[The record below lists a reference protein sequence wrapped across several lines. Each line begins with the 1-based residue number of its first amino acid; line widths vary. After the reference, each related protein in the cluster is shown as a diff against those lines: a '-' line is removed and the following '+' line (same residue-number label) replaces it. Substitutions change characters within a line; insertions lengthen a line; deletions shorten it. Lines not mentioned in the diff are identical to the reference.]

1 MEQGAE
7 AQETATDPGAE
18 DRFANMQ
25 DATPWLDAIV
35 AAEKAFAPY
44 QEKCDAIDK
53 LYSNLEEKSKV
64 KVDREFQMF
73 WANLEVI
80 KPSIYARP
88 PQPVVVPRFKDLR
101 ELPRAASEILERTLS
116 TNFDLDDIHGTMLMV
131 RDDLAVNG
139 RGCAWARY
147 EVYNYDDGTAEEK
160 VCYDHIDRKDFLH
173 EPARKWKEVGW
184 VGRRSYLTL
193 DEAIKRFATDPET
206 GKEIDGPKLRLV
218 RSLEYREYKPED
230 GASYDAEKKA
240 AVWEIWSKK
249 KQLVV
254 WVSPGCQDVLDI
266 QEPFLSL
273 DGFFPCPKP
282 AYATVQR
289 GTLIPV
295 PDFVYYKDQ
304 LEEINELTGRIAGLG
319 NSLRMKG
326 FYISGEEGISG
337 AVEKALKTQ
346 DNSAILV
353 PVAAHLMA
361 GGSLKDSVLWLP
373 VQEVA
378 TTIKELVALR
388 KEIISDVYQITG
400 ISDIMRGDTEA
411 SETLGA
417 QQLKSQYGSIRIKE
431 RQSEMVRVARDMT
444 RIGAEIIA
452 ENFQPQTLLTMSQ
465 MDMAT
470 EAANQQQLAQIQ
482 EQYQK
487 AAYQA
492 QMTGQPVP
500 PPPQPK
506 LPVTIEQ
513 VVNLLRQER
522 TRPCVIDIETDSTI
536 TPDENAEKQRRTEFV
551 TAIGGFIQQAFP
563 LVQAMPQAA
572 PLATETLKFVAA
584 GFRAGRQ
591 LEGAI
596 EEFADQVKQVASR
609 PPPPNPEM
617 EKMKHEAAM
626 EERRMAGEER
636 KASAEM
642 ALKGEELKLKQMDIR
657 LKEVELALKQRDG
670 EMKDRE
676 LQLKDRELSKPD
688 PEPDPMEQEDKMLK
702 VEHSKVDLEGKK
714 RALETEGRKSE
725 AEATD
730 SEERAKHSQAMNA
743 VAEKLTSAIDKL
755 DQRQDKSEEVLATL
769 VKAISA
775 PKRAVRG
782 PDGRVMGVETVMN

>member
-7 AQETATDPGAE
+7 SSKPATDPAA
-18 DRFANMQ
+18 DARFADMQ
-25 DATPWLDAIV
+25 DAKPWLDAIT
-35 AAEKAFAPY
+35 AAEKAFQSY
-44 QEKCDAIDK
+44 QEKCDSIEK
-53 LYSNLEEKSKV
+53 LYSNLEEKAKL
-64 KVDREFQMF
+64 KTDREFQMF

-80 KPSIYARP
+80 KPSIYARA

-116 TNFDLDDIHGTMLMV
+116 TNFDLDNVHEALKEV
-131 RDDLAVNG
+131 RDDLAITG

-147 EVYNYDDGTAEEK
+147 EVYNYDDGGAEEK

-184 VGRRSYLTL
+184 VGRRSFLSR

-206 GKEIDGPKLRLV
+206 QEIDKGKLSLV
-218 RSLEYREYKPED
+218 TSMEYREYKPDD

-240 AVWEIWSKK
+240 AVWELWSKSK
-249 KQLVV
+249 RLVV
-254 WVSPGCQDVLDI
+254 WVSKGVESVLDI

-282 AYATVQR
+282 AYGTLQR

-295 PDFVYYKDQ
+295 PDYVYYRDQ
-304 LEEINELTGRIAGLG
+304 IEEINELTGRIAGLA

-326 FYISGEEGISG
+326 FYANGEEGVTG
-337 AVEKALKTQ
+337 AIEKALKTQ

-353 PVAAHLMA
+353 PVAAHLIA

-378 TTIKELVALR
+378 ITIKELVALR

-431 RQSEMVRVARDMT
+431 RQAEMVRVARDLT

-470 EAANQQQLAQIQ
+470 EAANQQQMAQIQ
-482 EQYQK
+482 QQYQS
-487 AAYQA
+487 AALQA
-492 QMTGQPVP
+492 KMSGQPVP

-596 EEFADQVKQVASR
+596 EEFADNVKQIASQ
-609 PPPPNPEM
+609 PKPPNPEV

-636 KASAEM
+636 KSQAEI
-642 ALKGEELKLKQMDIR
+642 AIKGEELKLKQMDLR
-657 LKEVELALKQRDG
+657 LKEIELQLKGQ
-670 EMKDRE
+670 ESQMKGRE
-676 LQLKDRELSKPD
+676 LELKDRELSKP
-688 PEPDPMEQEDKMLK
+688 EPGPDSLEEEDRMLK

-714 RALETEGRKSE
+714 RQLENEGRKTE
-725 AEATD
+725 ADATD
-730 SEERAKHSQAMNA
+730 SEQRAQHSTAINEVSQKL
-743 VAEKLTSAIDKL
+743 VAAIDKL

>member
-1 MEQGAE
+1 M
-7 AQETATDPGAE
+7 
-18 DRFANMQ
+18 
-25 DATPWLDAIV
+25 
-35 AAEKAFAPY
+35 
-44 QEKCDAIDK
+44 
-53 LYSNLEEKSKV
+53 
-64 KVDREFQMF
+64 
-73 WANLEVI
+73 
-80 KPSIYARP
+80 
-88 PQPVVVPRFKDLR
+88 
-101 ELPRAASEILERTLS
+101 
-116 TNFDLDDIHGTMLMV
+116 
-131 RDDLAVNG
+131 
-139 RGCAWARY
+139 
-147 EVYNYDDGTAEEK
+147 
-160 VCYDHIDRKDFLH
+160 
-173 EPARKWKEVGW
+173 
-184 VGRRSYLTL
+184 
-193 DEAIKRFATDPET
+193 
-206 GKEIDGPKLRLV
+206 
-218 RSLEYREYKPED
+218 
-230 GASYDAEKKA
+230 
-240 AVWEIWSKK
+240 
-249 KQLVV
+249 
-254 WVSPGCQDVLDI
+254 
-266 QEPFLSL
+266 
-273 DGFFPCPKP
+273 
-282 AYATVQR
+282 
-289 GTLIPV
+289 
-295 PDFVYYKDQ
+295 
-304 LEEINELTGRIAGLG
+304 
-319 NSLRMKG
+319 
-326 FYISGEEGISG
+326 
-337 AVEKALKTQ
+337 
-346 DNSAILV
+346 
-353 PVAAHLMA
+353 
-361 GGSLKDSVLWLP
+361 WLP

-378 TTIKELVALR
+378 ITIKELVALR

-431 RQSEMVRVARDMT
+431 RQAEMVRVARDLT

-470 EAANQQQLAQIQ
+470 EAANQQQMAQIQ
-482 EQYQK
+482 QQYQS
-487 AAYQA
+487 AALQA
-492 QMTGQPVP
+492 KMSGQPVP

-596 EEFADQVKQVASR
+596 EEFADNVKQIASQ
-609 PPPPNPEM
+609 PKPPNPEV

-636 KASAEM
+636 KSQAEI
-642 ALKGEELKLKQMDIR
+642 AIKGEELKLKQMDLR
-657 LKEVELALKQRDG
+657 LKEIELQLKGQ
-670 EMKDRE
+670 ESQMKGRE
-676 LQLKDRELSKPD
+676 LELKDRELSKP
-688 PEPDPMEQEDKMLK
+688 EPGPDSLEEEDRMLK

-714 RALETEGRKSE
+714 RQLENEGRKTE
-725 AEATD
+725 ADATD
-730 SEERAKHSQAMNA
+730 SEQRAQHSTAINEVSQKL
-743 VAEKLTSAIDKL
+743 VAAIDKL

>member
-7 AQETATDPGAE
+7 SSEPATDPAAE
-18 DRFANMQ
+18 DRFADMQ
-25 DATPWLDAIV
+25 DAKPWLDAIT
-35 AAEKAFAPY
+35 AAEKAFQPY
-44 QEKCDAIDK
+44 QEKCDSIEK
-53 LYSNLEEKSKV
+53 LYSNLEEKAKL
-64 KVDREFQMF
+64 KTDREFQMF

-116 TNFDLDDIHGTMLMV
+116 TNFDLDNVHEALKEV
-131 RDDLAVNG
+131 RDDLAITG

-147 EVYNYDDGTAEEK
+147 EVYNYDDGSAEEK

-184 VGRRSYLTL
+184 VGRRSFLSR

-206 GKEIDGPKLRLV
+206 QEIDRAKLSLV
-218 RSLEYREYKPED
+218 TSMEYREYKPDD

-240 AVWEIWSKK
+240 AVWEIWSKSK
-249 KQLVV
+249 RLVV
-254 WVSPGCQDVLDI
+254 WVSKGVETVLDI

-282 AYATVQR
+282 AYGTLQR

-295 PDFVYYKDQ
+295 PDYVYYRDQ
-304 LEEINELTGRIAGLG
+304 IEEINELTGRIAGLA

-326 FYISGEEGISG
+326 FYANGEEGVTG
-337 AVEKALKTQ
+337 AIEKALKTQ

-361 GGSLKDSVLWLP
+361 NSSLKDSVLWLP

-378 TTIKELVALR
+378 ITIKELVALR

-431 RQSEMVRVARDMT
+431 RQGEMVRVARDLT

-470 EAANQQQLAQIQ
+470 EQANQQQMAQIQ
-482 EQYQK
+482 QQYEK

-492 QMTGQPVP
+492 KMSGQPVP

-596 EEFADQVKQVASR
+596 EEFADNVKQIASR
-609 PPPPNPEM
+609 PPPPNPEA

-626 EERRMAGEER
+626 EERRLAGEER
-636 KASAEM
+636 KSQAEI
-642 ALKGEELKLKQMDIR
+642 AIKGEELKLKQMDLR
-657 LKEVELALKQRDG
+657 LKELEVGAKN
-670 EMKDRE
+670 RE
-676 LQLKDRELSKPD
+676 LELKDRELSKPE
-688 PEPDPMEQEDKMLK
+688 PGPDPLEEEDRMLK

-714 RALETEGRKSE
+714 RQLENDGRKSE

-730 SEERAKHSQAMNA
+730 SEERAKHSTAINEVSQ
-743 VAEKLTSAIDKL
+743 KLVQAIDKL

>member
-7 AQETATDPGAE
+7 SSEPATGPAAE
-18 DRFANMQ
+18 DRFADMQ
-25 DATPWLDAIV
+25 DAKPWLDAIT

-44 QEKCDAIDK
+44 QEKCDSIEK
-53 LYSNLEEKSKV
+53 LYSNLEEKAKL
-64 KVDREFQMF
+64 KTDREFQMF

-116 TNFDLDDIHGTMLMV
+116 TNFDLDNVHEALKEV
-131 RDDLAVNG
+131 RDDLAITG

-147 EVYNYDDGTAEEK
+147 EVYNYADGSAEEK

-184 VGRRSYLTL
+184 VGRRSFLTEG
-193 DEAIKRFATDPET
+193 EAIDRFAKDPET
-206 GKEIDGPKLRLV
+206 GKIDLEKGRLV
-218 RSLEYREYKPED
+218 RAMEYREYKPDD

-240 AVWEIWSKK
+240 AVWEIWSKSK
-249 KQLVV
+249 RLVV
-254 WVSPGCQDVLDI
+254 WVSKGVETVLDI

-282 AYATVQR
+282 AYGTLQR

-295 PDFVYYKDQ
+295 PDYVYYRDQ
-304 LEEINELTGRIAGLG
+304 IEEINELTGRIAGLA

-326 FYISGEEGISG
+326 FYANGEEGVTG
-337 AVEKALKTQ
+337 AIEKALKTQ

-361 GGSLKDSVLWLP
+361 NNSLKDSVLWLP

-378 TTIKELVALR
+378 ITIKELVALR

-431 RQSEMVRVARDMT
+431 RQGEMVRVARDLT

-470 EAANQQQLAQIQ
+470 EQANQQQMAQIQ
-482 EQYQK
+482 QQYQS
-487 AAYQA
+487 AALQA
-492 QMTGQPVP
+492 KMSGQPVP

-513 VVNLLRQER
+513 VVQLLRQER

-596 EEFADQVKQVASR
+596 EEFADNVKQIASQ
-609 PPPPNPEM
+609 PKPPNPEV
-617 EKMKHEAAM
+617 EKMKHEM
-626 EERRMAGEER
+626 QIEAGR
-636 KASAEM
+636 AQTDTMKAQADIQGKQIDLE
-642 ALKGEELKLKQMDIR
+642 AKKLDIQLKGIELQMKQAEVANGANGPTPLEAAKTQAEIEKIYAEIEKLRAETAFVPAKQEQEMDHAER
-657 LKEVELALKQRDG
+657 QMELAEK
-670 EMKDRE
+670 
-676 LQLKDRELSKPD
+676 
-688 PEPDPMEQEDKMLK
+688 PEPADAD
-702 VEHSKVDLEGKK
+702 
-714 RALETEGRKSE
+714 
-725 AEATD
+725 
-730 SEERAKHSQAMNA
+730 
-743 VAEKLTSAIDKL
+743 
-755 DQRQDKSEEVLATL
+755 
-769 VKAISA
+769 
-775 PKRAVRG
+775 
-782 PDGRVMGVETVMN
+782 

>member
-7 AQETATDPGAE
+7 SSEPATDPAAE
-18 DRFANMQ
+18 DRFADMQ
-25 DATPWLDAIV
+25 DAKPWLDAIT
-35 AAEKAFAPY
+35 AAEKAFQPY
-44 QEKCDAIDK
+44 QEKCDSIEK
-53 LYSNLEEKSKV
+53 LYSNLEEKAKL
-64 KVDREFQMF
+64 KTDREFQMF

-80 KPSIYARP
+80 KPSIYARA

-116 TNFDLDDIHGTMLMV
+116 TNFDLDNVHEALKEV
-131 RDDLAVNG
+131 RDDLAITG

-147 EVYNYDDGTAEEK
+147 EVYNYDDGSAEEK

-184 VGRRSYLTL
+184 VGRRSFLSR

-206 GKEIDGPKLRLV
+206 QEIDRAKLSLV
-218 RSLEYREYKPED
+218 TSMEYREYKPDD

-240 AVWEIWSKK
+240 AVWEIWSKSK
-249 KQLVV
+249 RLVV
-254 WVSPGCQDVLDI
+254 WVSKGVETVLDI

-282 AYATVQR
+282 AYGTLQR

-295 PDFVYYKDQ
+295 PDYVYYRDQ
-304 LEEINELTGRIAGLG
+304 IEEINELTGRIAGLA

-326 FYISGEEGISG
+326 FYANAEESVTG
-337 AVEKALKTQ
+337 AIEKALKTQ

-361 GGSLKDSVLWLP
+361 NNSLKDSVLWLP

-378 TTIKELVALR
+378 ITIKELVALR

-431 RQSEMVRVARDMT
+431 RQGEMVRVARDLT

-470 EAANQQQLAQIQ
+470 EAANQQQMAQIQ
-482 EQYQK
+482 QQYEK

-492 QMTGQPVP
+492 KMSGQPVP

-596 EEFADQVKQVASR
+596 EEFADNVKQIASQ
-609 PPPPNPEM
+609 PKPPNPEV
-617 EKMKHEAAM
+617 EKMKHEM
-626 EERRMAGEER
+626 QIEAGR
-636 KASAEM
+636 AQTDTMKAQADIQGKQIDLEAKKLDIQLKGIELQMKQAEM
-642 ALKGEELKLKQMDIR
+642 ANGANGPTPLEAAKTQAEIEKIYAEIEKLRAETAFVPAKQEQEMDHAER
-657 LKEVELALKQRDG
+657 QMELAEK
-670 EMKDRE
+670 
-676 LQLKDRELSKPD
+676 
-688 PEPDPMEQEDKMLK
+688 PEPADAD
-702 VEHSKVDLEGKK
+702 
-714 RALETEGRKSE
+714 
-725 AEATD
+725 
-730 SEERAKHSQAMNA
+730 
-743 VAEKLTSAIDKL
+743 
-755 DQRQDKSEEVLATL
+755 
-769 VKAISA
+769 
-775 PKRAVRG
+775 
-782 PDGRVMGVETVMN
+782 

>member
-7 AQETATDPGAE
+7 AQESATDPGAE

-116 TNFDLDDIHGTMLMV
+116 TNFDLDDIHGTMIMV

-147 EVYNYDDGTAEEK
+147 EVYNYDDGSAEEK

-193 DEAIKRFATDPET
+193 DEAIKRFATNPE
-206 GKEIDGPKLRLV
+206 DGELV
-218 RSLEYREYKPED
+218 KDKFDIVKRLEYREYKPED

-326 FYISGEEGISG
+326 FYTNGEEGLSG
-337 AVEKALKTQ
+337 AIEKALKTQ
-346 DNSAILV
+346 DNSAILI

-361 GGSLKDSVLWLP
+361 NQSLKDAVLWLP

-378 TTIKELVALR
+378 ITIKELVALR

-470 EAANQQQLAQIQ
+470 EAGNQQKMAQIQ
-482 EQYQK
+482 QQYQS
-487 AAYQA
+487 AALQA

-596 EEFADQVKQVASR
+596 EEFADQVKQLASQ
-609 PPPPNPEM
+609 PKPPNPEV
-617 EKMKHEAAM
+617 EKMKHEM
-626 EERRMAGEER
+626 QIEAGR
-636 KASAEM
+636 AQSDTMKAQADIQGKQIDLEAKKLDIQLKGIELQMKQAEM
-642 ALKGEELKLKQMDIR
+642 ANGANGPTPLEQQKTQAEIEKIYAEIEKLRVETAFVPAKQEQEMDHAER
-657 LKEVELALKQRDG
+657 QMELAEK
-670 EMKDRE
+670 
-676 LQLKDRELSKPD
+676 
-688 PEPDPMEQEDKMLK
+688 PEPAGAD
-702 VEHSKVDLEGKK
+702 
-714 RALETEGRKSE
+714 
-725 AEATD
+725 
-730 SEERAKHSQAMNA
+730 
-743 VAEKLTSAIDKL
+743 
-755 DQRQDKSEEVLATL
+755 
-769 VKAISA
+769 
-775 PKRAVRG
+775 
-782 PDGRVMGVETVMN
+782 